1 MLTNNLL
8 EQDVSK
14 WIKTQRLQPDQRSV
28 WRHQSSLDFAVRYQE
43 LVKSLPRD
51 RRLWKYNNNAMKP
64 YRDQLDALSRN
75 YLMRCK
81 PEELGEFKQ
90 LLAQE
95 TRFREALYGS
105 GTKEANRAQ
114 DYTDNKLHE
123 LYARMGNSILKDI
136 SAYRTEQEAVSQTHH
151 QPSVANHLNGLQ
163 KIFNADIK
171 AQRLAKREYQKRQSD
186 QDREREQDKKKQE
199 QQTRFY

>member
-1 MLTNNLL
+1 
-8 EQDVSK
+8 
-14 WIKTQRLQPDQRSV
+14 
-28 WRHQSSLDFAVRYQE
+28 
-43 LVKSLPRD
+43 
-51 RRLWKYNNNAMKP
+51 
-64 YRDQLDALSRN
+64 
-75 YLMRCK
+75 MRCK
-81 PEELGEFKQ
+81 PEGLGEFKQ
-90 LLAQE
+90 LLTQE

-114 DYTDNKLHE
+114 HYTDNKLHE
-123 LYARMGNSILKDI
+123 LYTRMGNSILKDI
-136 SAYRTEQEAVSQTHH
+136 SAYRSEQEEVSKTHH

-171 AQRLAKREYQKRQSD
+171 GQRLAKREYQRRQAD

>member
-1 MLTNNLL
+1 A
-8 EQDVSK
+8 K
-14 WIKTQRLQPDQRSV
+14 
-28 WRHQSSLDFAVRYQE
+28 
-43 LVKSLPRD
+43 
-51 RRLWKYNNNAMKP
+51 
-64 YRDQLDALSRN
+64 
-75 YLMRCK
+75 
-81 PEELGEFKQ
+81 
-90 LLAQE
+90 E

-136 SAYRTEQEAVSQTHH
+136 SACRSEQEAVSQTHR

-171 AQRLAKREYQKRQSD
+171 AQRLAKREYQKRQAD
-186 QDREREQDKKKQE
+186 QERDREKDKKKQE